1 MFLDFWDS
9 LIASKYTFKPIRTQ
23 NFCTPSRKASSRR
36 FLLTPF
42 LKAQLI

>member
-23 NFCTPSRKASSRR
+23 ISVRLPTNPHRGGFCWLH
-36 FLLTPF
+36 F
-42 LKAQLI
+42 